1 MHDLS
6 STDGSISDGS
16 TSGEARNIT
25 APVAGKTDDKTIIQR
40 ANAVPIILI
49 FNHYGLKPTQY
60 NPKITCPFTNHKG
73 GRERTPSLKYYAD
86 TNSFSCYG
94 CGVAGGCVTLVEAMD
109 KSNKLKAASK
119 ILRLFNSQVDEDLLL
134 DVDSSADRLQMMADF
149 SNIIREFRHNNLG
162 NHAFLFIEHCCWVYD
177 ESNRKHKYDNEAL
190 RHLIESLTK
199 IIEQYTPDLIL
210 SF

>member
-1 MHDLS
+1 MHDLP
-6 STDGSISDGS
+6 STDGSIGDSS
-16 TSGEARNIT
+16 PSGEAGNIA

-40 ANAVPIILI
+40 ANAVPILLI

-94 CGVAGGCVTLVEAMD
+94 CGVAGGGTTFVEAMD
-109 KSNKLKAASK
+109 KSNILKAAYK
-119 ILRLFNSQVDEDLLL
+119 ILRLFGSQVDEDLIF
-134 DVDSSADRLQMMADF
+134 DGDSSVERLQLMADF
-149 SNIIREFRHNNLG
+149 SNIIREFRHNNSG
-162 NHAFLFIEHCCWVYD
+162 DHSFQFIEHCCRVYD
-177 ESNRKHKYDNEAL
+177 ESNRKHKHDNEAL
-190 RHLIESLTK
+190 RFLTERLTK
-199 IIEQYTPDLIL
+199 IIEQYTPDFIL